1 MKLYKVLCNCKVA
14 MKSLKE
20 TEMAV
25 TIKAPWGN
33 LAALT
38 WGEPTSPPV
47 LLCPGRM
54 EPCTAF
60 RPLVLS
66 LPAKFF
72 YIAMDL
78 PGNGWSDP
86 LPLGVRF
93 TVLDLVPSVLR
104 VVEHFKRE
112 KFVYIGHSLGVAVGK
127 FFNIAYPG
135 LVTKMVELDPIPAYF
150 TNKTSSLKDW
160 YHLYYGNYYKKDNY
174 IKHNAGKETAPRY
187 SYDKIKELVQNV
199 QGLTEEALKHQL
211 ERLIEPAGNGLY
223 RFTYDQRMKNVTLLP
238 FPSDFLK
245 EIYTEPKTPTFA
257 ILANDMIKLGA
268 YKDVPFVTDVTAW
281 PNKNFKFKIVPGGH
295 DVHLNDPDC
304 MAEDIS
310 KFLLED
316 VKSKL

>member
-1 MKLYKVLCNCKVA
+1 
-14 MKSLKE
+14 MKSLKGTE
-20 TEMAV
+20 TAV
-25 TIKAPWGN
+25 SIKAPWGN
-33 LAALT
+33 LAVLT

-47 LLCPGRM
+47 LFCPGRM

-72 YIAMDL
+72 YVAMDL

-104 VVEHFKRE
+104 VVEHFKWE
-112 KFVYIGHSLGVAVGK
+112 KFVYIGHCLGVAVGK

-135 LVTKMVELDPIPAYF
+135 LVTKIVELDPIPAYF
-150 TNKTSSLKDW
+150 TNKTFSLKDW

-174 IKHNAGKETAPRY
+174 IKLNAGKETAPGY
-187 SYDKIKELVQNV
+187 SYEKVKELVQNV

-211 ERLIEPAGNGLY
+211 ERMIEPAGNGLY
-223 RFTYDQRMKNVTLLP
+223 RFTYDQRMKYVTPLP

-257 ILANDMIKLGA
+257 ILSNDIVKLAA
-268 YKDVPFVTDVTAW
+268 YKDVPFLTDETAW
-281 PNKNFKFKIVPGGH
+281 PNMNFKFKIVPGGH

-304 MAEDIS
+304 LAEDIS